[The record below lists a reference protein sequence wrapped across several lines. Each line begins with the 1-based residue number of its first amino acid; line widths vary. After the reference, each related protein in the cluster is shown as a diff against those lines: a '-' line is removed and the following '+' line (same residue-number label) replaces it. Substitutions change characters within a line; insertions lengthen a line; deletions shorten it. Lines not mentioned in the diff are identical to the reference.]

1 MNLGLQPFQL
11 GIIAEDSMGYV
22 PQLVAAEVPIKISL
36 ETCKVHAE
44 YNRYDKNDT

>member
-1 MNLGLQPFQL
+1 
-11 GIIAEDSMGYV
+11 MGDV

-44 YNRYDKNDT
+44 YNRYGKNDT